1 LLAQLEQSD
10 EPSHHKRKAPLPV
23 ADPIKKITLK
33 DGETRYR
40 FVVDIGRDP
49 GTDKRKQITRT
60 CETKKEA
67 RAEYARIKH
76 QTGDGTFVAPDKV
89 TVDTWLDT
97 WLKSATIDV
106 EKATAS
112 NYATA
117 LLPVRACLGHR
128 YLQGLTEED
137 IDALVSWMLTSGR
150 RRGGKVGSG
159 VGVRS
164 VQLTLGRLRSAL
176 ELAVRRKLLVRNV
189 AQYTQ
194 IPRDARKKAAEAK
207 AARTPWSDKEVKT
220 FVAAIREDRLNAPML
235 LSLLGMRPAETCG
248 LRWDE
253 DVDLDTGTIL
263 VQNTRTI
270 VDGKI
275 EEKGPKSARGKR
287 ALPLPAPVL
296 GALKSLKARQ
306 ERERRAADVGYVMS
320 GYVVV
325 DEQGLPW
332 KTDKLRRETYKLM
345 AAAKV
350 RKVRPYDARHACLT
364 YLATSGVPDVVVSAW
379 AGHADLSFTKR
390 VYIHPTAEHL
400 QEAADQLDE
409 LLGSP
414 SPIHQAPRR
423 ITPKRRTGSTAQ
435 RGIRKQYKRS

>member
-1 LLAQLEQSD
+1 MG
-10 EPSHHKRKAPLPV
+10 
-23 ADPIKKITLK
+23 DPIKKVTLK

-49 GTDKRKQITRT
+49 ETNRRLQLTKTYD
-60 CETKKEA
+60 TKKEA
-67 RAEYARIKH
+67 RSEYARIKH
-76 QTGDGTFVAPDKV
+76 QSEQGTFVAPDKI
-89 TVDTWLDT
+89 TVSEWLDT

-112 NYATA
+112 NYADA
-117 LLPVRACLGHR
+117 LLPVRERLGSR
-128 YLQGLTEED
+128 RLQALTEED
-137 IDALVSWMLTSGR
+137 IDDLVSWMLTAGR
-150 RRGGKVGSG
+150 KRGGKVGSG
-159 VGVRS
+159 LGVRS
-164 VQLTLGRLRSAL
+164 VQLTLGRFRSAL
-176 ELAVRRKLLVRNV
+176 AVAVRRKLVVRNV

-194 IPRDARKKAAEAK
+194 IPRDARKKAAEVK
-207 AARTPWSDKEVKT
+207 ATRTPWAEEEVRT
-220 FVAAIREDRLNAPML
+220 FVSAVRGDRSHAPML

-248 LRWDE
+248 LRWAQ
-253 DVDLDTGTIL
+253 DVDLEARTIL

-270 VDGKI
+270 VDGEV
-275 EEKGPKSARGKR
+275 EEKGPKSEKGKR
-287 ALPLPAPVL
+287 KLPLPAPVFE
-296 GALKSLKARQ
+296 ALKSLKARQ
-306 ERERRAADVGYVMS
+306 EREREDAGIGYVDS
-320 GYVVV
+320 GYVLV

-390 VYIHPTAEHL
+390 VYIHPNAEHL
-400 QEAADQLDE
+400 QEAADQLDV
-409 LLGSP
+409 LLGP
-414 SPIHQAPRR
+414 TPTVHRTPRR
-423 ITPKRRTGSTAQ
+423 ITPVRRPSGSTQ